1 MKLILTPRRHA
12 APLAPGERPQTPEE
26 ASAEIAEGRRAMVAG
41 LARLFPQVRILGIQ
55 GASELL
61 VELPDSELDLPA
73 RIRAALD
80 VESGPAPDGGPPMPV
95 WRDGLPPTLETVEAM
110 YREGLYRPTVVAIV
124 RDEAG
129 RVLLVQ
135 AARNGEWGVVQ
146 GGIEPGE
153 SPTVALFR
161 EIKEEIGAGA
171 RRVRSRPPAF
181 VGCADIDAEPGTA
194 DHLRFTKGV
203 RYFVYDVAYR
213 GPERLRLQPAEISD
227 HAWVEPRFDDARL
240 LACLSASRPQ
250 KTRLIIAALL
260 RIL

>member
-12 APLAPGERPQTPEE
+12 VPLAPGEILPTPEE
-26 ASAEIAEGRRAMVAG
+26 KSAAIAEGRRAMVAG

-55 GASELL
+55 GRGEIL
-61 VELPDSELDLPA
+61 VELPDSELELPA

-80 VESGPAPDGGPPMPV
+80 AESGPAPDGEPPMPA
-95 WRDGLPPTLETVEAM
+95 WRDGPPPTSETVEAM
-110 YREGLYRPTVVAIV
+110 YRERLYRPTVVAIV
-124 RDEAG
+124 RDQAG

-153 SPTVALFR
+153 SPTAALFR
-161 EIKEEIGAGA
+161 EIKEEIGVGA

-213 GPERLRLQPAEISD
+213 GPERLRLQRSEISD
-227 HAWVEPRFDDARL
+227 HVWVEPRFDDARL
-240 LACLSASRPQ
+240 LECLAASRPQ
-250 KTRLIIAALL
+250 KTRLIVAALVK
-260 RIL
+260 IL